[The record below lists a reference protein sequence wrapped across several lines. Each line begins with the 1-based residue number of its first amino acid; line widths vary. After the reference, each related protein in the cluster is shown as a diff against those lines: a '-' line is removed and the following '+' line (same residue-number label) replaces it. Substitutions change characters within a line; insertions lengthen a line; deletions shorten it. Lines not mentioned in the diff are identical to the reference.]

1 MAGQDKD
8 LDAFGGVS
16 NRLQPRAFGDLRN
29 WLDALRDEGELHE
42 IDVEVDWD
50 CELGAIA
57 RRTFGQGEGP
67 ALLFKNISGYN
78 DDKAR
83 CSQLFTGGMS
93 NFTRIAM
100 MLGLPK
106 DTPVRDLVQAT
117 RYYLGQRVPPE
128 VVATGSVKENIVTGD
143 DINLFDF
150 PVPRWHPE
158 DGGRYINTFQA
169 TITMDPDT
177 GVHNLGIYRGM
188 IGQKDTLPVLLW
200 RAQNWG
206 VHFEKWAERGMKM
219 PVAHVYG
226 WEPSM
231 EFCSSAPV
239 PTGVSEY
246 DVMGAIRG
254 KPVELVKCET
264 SDIMVPAN
272 AELVIEGFI
281 DSDPSTFEME
291 GPFGE
296 YTGYFGGDRGPKHV
310 TKVTCITHRNDP
322 IFRGTLEGTLP
333 KMLNENSVMS
343 SVQRAGVAWNV
354 LERAGVPGIT
364 DVHCAP
370 ANNGTTLFI
379 QMHQTY
385 RGQAKQAA
393 AAIWGSNASHLRY
406 KHIWV
411 VDEDIDIH
419 DYAAIDWAFA
429 YRVNAAEDDIIF
441 FPGSWGSLLDPST
454 RLEQRDPMLYGT
466 GKWCRVL
473 IDATVNLDFDPQEQY
488 DGNRYPNTVMPYKEH
503 TDLVDRRW
511 KEYGF
516 ED

>member
-1 MAGQDKD
+1 MSKE

-16 NRLQPRAFGDLRN
+16 NRLKPQAFGDLRG
-29 WLDALRDEGELHE
+29 WIEALRKEGELQE
-42 IDVEVDWD
+42 IGVEVDWN
-50 CELGAIA
+50 CELGTVA
-57 RRTFGQGEGP
+57 RKAFGTGHGP
-67 ALLFKNISGYN
+67 ALLFKNIKGYN
-78 DDKAR
+78 GKDAR

-93 NFTRIAM
+93 NYTRIAM
-100 MLGLPK
+100 TLGLPK
-106 DTPVRDLVQAT
+106 DAPVRDMVQAT
-117 RYYLGQRVPPE
+117 RYYLGQRVPPKQ
-128 VVATGSVKENIVTGD
+128 VKDGPVKEVIVKGK
-143 DINLFDF
+143 DIDLNDF
-150 PVPRWHPE
+150 PVPKWHRE

-169 TITMDPDT
+169 TITKDPDT

-206 VHFEKWAERGMKM
+206 VHFQKWAERGQKM

-226 WEPSM
+226 WEPSLG
-231 EFCSSAPV
+231 FCASAPI

-254 KPVELVKCET
+254 EPVELVKCET
-264 SDIMVPAN
+264 VDLWVPAS
-272 AELVIEGFI
+272 AELVVEGYI
-281 DSDPSTFEME
+281 DSDPATFEME

-296 YTGYFGGDRGPKHV
+296 YTGYFGGDQGPKHV
-310 TKVTCITHRNDP
+310 TKVTCITHRKNP

-393 AAIWGSNASHLRY
+393 AAIWGSNAAHLRY
-406 KHIWV
+406 KHVWV
-411 VDEDIDIH
+411 VDDDIDIH
-419 DYAAIDWAFA
+419 DYGSVDWAFA
-429 YRVNAAEDDIIF
+429 YRCNAAEDDIIF
-441 FPGSWGSLLDPST
+441 FPGSFGSLLDPST
-454 RLEQRDPMLYGT
+454 RLKYRDPLLFGT

-473 IDATVNLDFDPQEQY
+473 IDCTVNLDFDPEEQY
-488 DGNRYPNTVMPYKEH
+488 GGNRYPPMVMPHKEDM
-503 TDLVDRRW
+503 DLVNKRW

-516 ED
+516 KD